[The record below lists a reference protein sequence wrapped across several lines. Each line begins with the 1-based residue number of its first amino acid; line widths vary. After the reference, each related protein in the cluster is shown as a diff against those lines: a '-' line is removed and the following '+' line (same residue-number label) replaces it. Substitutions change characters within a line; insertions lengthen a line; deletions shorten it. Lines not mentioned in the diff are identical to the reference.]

1 MKLLFVNFSVY
12 LQRFMLLD
20 KCRKVQR
27 GIPPQ
32 GAGVVVG
39 GGLSTLQNWF
49 LLTKE
54 LLANYV

>member
-39 GGLSTLQNWF
+39 GGGYLYLMYNEDVILFFIS
-49 LLTKE
+49 
-54 LLANYV
+54 